1 MLNSVNLERLQ
12 TFVVA
17 ARSPTFAEAAKQRGV
32 SVSAVSQQVRALE
45 GEIGHALFER
55 IGRSVRLTEEGRVLL
70 DTASTHLNAISE
82 AIAGLG
88 NRRAAL
94 KGLVTLGAPRT
105 FGHEWLE
112 PRLPR
117 LLAAAPELRLQL
129 RFEVPSVLER
139 ALLDGELDLAL
150 FARPTELPGIQGA
163 LIAQETLLAVAPPK
177 LQCRNPDEVSARAL
191 RWITFAADRP
201 MHDTW
206 WKAAFGRSSKPARE
220 AVIQVPSLEFQLAF
234 VKRGVGVAVLPDYL
248 VRKPLERGEVKL
260 LPVQPKRPATN
271 AIFLAWRR
279 STVTSAR
286 FEAVRDALL
295 K

>member
-17 ARSPTFAEAAKQRGV
+17 GRAATFADAAKQRGV

-45 GEIGHALFER
+45 GEVGHALFER
-55 IGRSVRLTEEGRVLL
+55 IGRRVRLTEEGRALL
-70 DTASTHLNAISE
+70 DTASAHLSAISD
-82 AIAGLG
+82 AISGLG
-88 NRRAAL
+88 ARRASL
-94 KGLVTLGAPRT
+94 RGVITLGTARS

-112 PRLPR
+112 PRLPK
-117 LLAAAPELRLQL
+117 LLAAAPELRLLL
-129 RFEVPSVLER
+129 RFDVPSVLER
-139 ALLDGELDLAL
+139 ALLDAELDLAI
-150 FARPTELPGIQGA
+150 FARPPELPGIEGQ
-163 LIAQETLLAVAPPK
+163 LLTHETLLAVAPPT
-177 LQCRNPDEVSARAL
+177 LPCRDLDEASARAL

-206 WKAAFGRSSKPARE
+206 WKATFGRGSKPATE
-220 AVIQVPSLEFQLAF
+220 AVVQVPSLEFQLAF

-248 VRKPLERGEVKL
+248 VREALARGEVKR
-260 LPVQPKRPATN
+260 LPLQPKKPARN
-271 AIFLAWRR
+271 ALFLAWRR

-286 FEAVRDALL
+286 FEAVRAALL

>member
-17 ARSPTFAEAAKQRGV
+17 ARSSTFAEAAKLRGV

-45 GEIGHALFER
+45 GEVGLALFER
-55 IGRSVRLTEEGRVLL
+55 IGRRVRLTDEGRSLL
-70 DTASTHLNAISE
+70 DTAAVHLSAIFD
-82 AIAGLG
+82 AIGEVGA
-88 NRRAAL
+88 RRSSL
-94 KGLVTLGAPRT
+94 RGLVTLGTPRT

-112 PRLPR
+112 PRLPK
-117 LLAAAPELRLQL
+117 LLARAPQLRLSL
-129 RFEVPSVLER
+129 RFEVPSLLER
-139 ALLDGELDLAL
+139 ALLDGALDLAI
-150 FARPTELPGIQGA
+150 FARPPELPGIEGR
-163 LIAQETLLAVAPPK
+163 LLTRETLVAVAPPK
-177 LQCRNPDEVSARAL
+177 LPCRDLDEAAARAL
-191 RWITFAADRP
+191 PWVTFASDRP

-206 WKAAFGRSSKPARE
+206 WRATFGRNSKPATE
-220 AVIQVPSLEFQLAF
+220 AVVQVPSLEFQLAL

-248 VRKPLERGEVKL
+248 VRTSLQRNEVKE
-260 LPVQPKRPATN
+260 LPLQPGKPARN

-279 STVTSAR
+279 GTVTSAR